1 MRGTQTDGSAAIW
14 AEGGFLATGSETWPP
29 TPLRSRR
36 QVARHPEIP
45 NAATATGKTS
55 VVALRPECRCWTLS
69 SDGDRDLDA
78 EQNQRPEQHCENG
91 GQDGADGPNMFEEVM
106 CAGDD

>member
-29 TPLRSRR
+29 TPLWSRR

-45 NAATATGKTS
+45 NAATATGRTS
-55 VVALRPECRCWTLS
+55 VVALRPDAAAGRFRQMAIAILTPSRISGQS
-69 SDGDRDLDA
+69 STARMADRMA
-78 EQNQRPEQHCENG
+78 PTVPTCSKK
-91 GQDGADGPNMFEEVM
+91 
-106 CAGDD
+106 